1 MIDKNLSSISM
12 GNLLGREGRRCEKK
26 EKKKEEKR
34 RRGEIKTS
42 ILGEGRQERIQNNST
57 TPTKHLFLFSSK
69 RILNNITLIHHTHKL
84 LLFLKRILLL
94 LHISGRRGRG
104 GRRGRRVL
112 RGTRKNNKKK
122 QVNLWE
128 RKRMKKHVF

>member
-1 MIDKNLSSISM
+1 M

-42 ILGEGRQERIQNNST
+42 QYLRRGEMRERIPKTTQPHPQNTCSW
-57 TPTKHLFLFSSK
+57 K
-69 RILNNITLIHHTHKL
+69 RILNNIPLIHHTHKL

-104 GRRGRRVL
+104 GRRGRER
-112 RGTRKNNKKK
+112 RKKMNKSSQRNKKK
-122 QVNLWE
+122 QQ
-128 RKRMKKHVF
+128 